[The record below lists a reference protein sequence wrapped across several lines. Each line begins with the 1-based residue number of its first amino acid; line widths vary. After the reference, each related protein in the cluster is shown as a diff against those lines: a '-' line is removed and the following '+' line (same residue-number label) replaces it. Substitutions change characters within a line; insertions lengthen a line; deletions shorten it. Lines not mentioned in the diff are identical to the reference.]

1 MPEPLEIRLLGPFEV
16 LAGGAV
22 ADVGGSKRQ
31 ALLAMLA
38 LNGGRVV
45 RVDALVEGLWG
56 DDLPAA
62 PRNAL
67 HHHVARLRAALGQ
80 GSIMGSGDGYALGD
94 ASVDAL
100 RFEEQLGETRAA
112 LREGDV
118 HAANDSVAS
127 ALELWRG
134 GALQAL
140 GDTAWFS
147 AEARRL
153 ESLRVDLLEE
163 QFEVALALGEHREVV
178 PALRTTLQEN
188 PFRERVW
195 AQLMLALYRSGR
207 QADALETFQEARRVL
222 AEALGLEPGP
232 ELRHLQDAILAHDP
246 AISVVPVAPR
256 GRGNLPASTTSFVD
270 REDALAEVL
279 ELMRRHRLVTL
290 TGPPGVGKSRLALE
304 AARSF
309 EREIRDGVSLVDLGR
324 AAGAEDVA
332 RLIAQAVDVRGSD
345 PFARVTARLRNS
357 EALVLLDACEHV
369 LEEAARLTS
378 ALLGECPGVRVLATS
393 RESLHL
399 TAEAR
404 FRVDPLPVTDGDSPA
419 VQLFADRAGAARPG
433 FGLTPETAALVAE
446 ITRRVEGLPLAIELA
461 AARVNVLGLT
471 ELLSAVERRL
481 ALRDELPTSDP
492 SRTAL
497 RALVEWSYDLLHG
510 DEKTL
515 LQQLA
520 VHRGGASLASLAA
533 VGARH
538 GLDEANVT
546 YLLGTLVDKSII
558 SASFSDEGAR
568 YDLLDTVREYV
579 WERLIESGDLAAT
592 RKAHAEYFAALA
604 GTARDEVRGPQ
615 WLRSVHRLEVEHD
628 NFWAAL
634 AYASET
640 PEPLLAMRLA
650 APLGWYFALAERVSE
665 GRRFLELAGDSAHD
679 MPLELQLELLGNLCY
694 LATEEGDLD
703 AAIDAGERG
712 LAFPGADS
720 LPQLA
725 LVQLTLALARAH
737 AGDEEQ
743 ATKLVEAAR
752 NGFER
757 AGDDWGVAASTLVRA
772 QSAARVGDVATVA
785 AMAAEVS
792 NRSDAIDYDAFRVPA
807 ALLEAWAAEQR
818 GVGETAAA
826 AYRRA
831 LELAERARFTD
842 HAAFAL
848 SGLGSLAL
856 AGGDLPAAEELQRQA
871 LATAE
876 TAGATWAMAHARIGL
891 ARVFAAGGDSDGAE
905 ALYREVSAWSEL
917 QRPHRARESLF
928 LLLAGDPATAAVG
941 ARGFADA
948 RSDAALR

>member
-16 LAGGAV
+16 LAGETV
-22 ADVGGSKRQ
+22 ANVGGSKRQ

-45 RVDALVEGLWG
+45 HLDALVEGLWG

-80 GSIMGSGDGYALGD
+80 EAIAGSADGYALGE

-100 RFEEQLGETRAA
+100 RFEELLSETRAA
-112 LREGDV
+112 LRERDV
-118 HAANDSVAS
+118 HAAEASVAS
-127 ALELWRG
+127 ALDLWRG
-134 GALQAL
+134 AALQGL

-178 PALRTTLQEN
+178 PALRTALQGH
-188 PFRERVW
+188 PFRERLW
-195 AQLMLALYRSGR
+195 TQLMLALYRSGR

-232 ELRHLQDAILAHDP
+232 ELRRLQEAILAHDP
-246 AISVVPVAPR
+246 AIAAVPIAPR

-270 REDALAEVL
+270 REDALARVL
-279 ELMRRHRLVTL
+279 ELLRRHRLVTL

-309 EREIRDGVSLVDLGR
+309 ERETRDAAWLVDLVR

-357 EALVLLDACEHV
+357 EALVVLDACEHV
-369 LEEAARLTS
+369 LEEVARLTS

-393 RESLHL
+393 REALHL
-399 TAEAR
+399 AGEAR
-404 FRVDPLPVTDGDSPA
+404 FRVDPLPLTERDSPA
-419 VQLFADRAGAARPG
+419 VQLFADRAAAARPG
-433 FGLTPETAALVAE
+433 FELTPETTALAAE
-446 ITRRVEGLPLAIELA
+446 IARRVEGLPLAIELA
-461 AARVNVLGLT
+461 AARANVLGLT
-471 ELLSAVERRL
+471 ELLSVVERRL
-481 ALRDELPTSDP
+481 ALLDELPASDP

-497 RALVEWSYDLLHG
+497 RALVEWSYDLLHR

-546 YLLGTLVDKSII
+546 YLLGALADKSVI
-558 SASFSDEGAR
+558 SVSFSDEGTR

-579 WERLIESGDLAAT
+579 WERLSDSGELAAT

-604 GTARDEVRGPQ
+604 ETARDEGRGPQ
-615 WLRSVHRLEVEHD
+615 WLRSVHRLEIEQD

-634 AYASET
+634 AYTSEM

-650 APLGWYFALAERVSE
+650 APLGWHFALAERVSE
-665 GRRFLELAGDSAHD
+665 GRRFLELAHDAAHD
-679 MPLELQLELLGNLCY
+679 PPLELQLELLGYLCY
-694 LATEEGDLD
+694 LAIEEGDLD
-703 AAIDAGERG
+703 AAIDAGERA
-712 LAFPGADS
+712 LALPAVDPP
-720 LPQLA
+720 PQLA
-725 LVQLTLALARAH
+725 LVQLTLALALAH

-743 ATKLVEAAR
+743 SAKLVEAAR
-752 NGFER
+752 NRFESD
-757 AGDDWGVAASTLVRA
+757 GDDWGVAASTLVRA
-772 QSAARVGDVATVA
+772 QGAARAGDIATA
-785 AMAAEVS
+785 AEMAAEAGS
-792 NRSDAIDYDAFRVPA
+792 RSDAIDYDAFRVPA
-807 ALLEAWAAEQR
+807 ALLKAWAAEQR
-818 GVGETAAA
+818 GDGEAAAA

-831 LELAERARFTD
+831 LELAQRAGFAD

-856 AGGDLPAAEELQRQA
+856 VSGDLPAAEELQRQA

-876 TAGATWAMAHARIGL
+876 SAGATWAVAHARIGL
-891 ARVFAAGGDSDGAE
+891 ARVLAAGGDGEAAE
-905 ALYREVSAWSEL
+905 TLYREVRAWSEL
-917 QRPHRARESLF
+917 HRPRRARESLF
-928 LLLAGDPATAAVG
+928 LLLAGDPATAANG
-941 ARGFADA
+941 AVATQN
-948 RSDAALR
+948 

>member
-1 MPEPLEIRLLGPFEV
+1 MPEPLEIRVLGPFEV
-16 LAGGAV
+16 LAGGTA

-38 LNGGRVV
+38 LNGGRVFH
-45 RVDALVEGLWG
+45 VDALVEGLWG
-56 DDLPAA
+56 EDLPAA

-80 GSIMGSGDGYALGD
+80 ESIAGLADAYALGD

-100 RFEEQLGETRAA
+100 RFEELLGETRAA

-118 HAANDSVAS
+118 HAAADAVDS

-134 GALQAL
+134 AALQGL
-140 GDTAWFS
+140 TGTAWFS

-163 QFEVALALGEHREVV
+163 QFEVSLTLGEHREII
-178 PALRTTLQEN
+178 PLLRTTLREN
-188 PFRERVW
+188 PFRERLW
-195 AQLMLALYRSGR
+195 TQLMLALYRSGR

-232 ELRHLQDAILAHDP
+232 ELRRLQDAILAHDP
-246 AISVVPVAPR
+246 AIAAVPVAPR
-256 GRGNLPASTTSFVD
+256 GRGNLPASPTSFVD

-279 ELMRRHRLVTL
+279 ELLRRHRLVTL

-304 AARSF
+304 AARG
-309 EREIRDGVSLVDLGR
+309 REIGGAAWLVDLGR

-332 RLIAQAVDVRGSD
+332 RLIAQAVDVRGSN

-357 EALVLLDACEHV
+357 EALVVLDACEHV
-369 LEEAARLTS
+369 LAEAARLAT

-393 RESLHL
+393 REALHL
-399 TAEAR
+399 TGEAR
-404 FRVDPLPVTDGDSPA
+404 FRVEPLPLMEADSPA
-419 VQLFADRAGAARPG
+419 VQLFAERAGAARPG
-433 FGLTPETAALVAE
+433 FELTPETAALAAE
-446 ITRRVEGLPLAIELA
+446 ITRRLEGLPLAIELA

-471 ELLSAVERRL
+471 EVLFAVERRL
-481 ALRDELPTSDP
+481 ALLDELPGSDP

-520 VHRGGASLASLAA
+520 VHRGGASLASLSA

-546 YLLGTLVDKSII
+546 YLLGALADKSII
-558 SASFSDEGAR
+558 SVSFSDEGAR

-579 WERLIESGDLAAT
+579 WERLGESGELAAI
-592 RKAHAEYFAALA
+592 RRAHAEYFAAMA
-604 GTARDEVRGPQ
+604 EAARDEVRGPG
-615 WLRSVHRLEVEHD
+615 WLRAVHRLEVEQD

-634 AYASET
+634 ASASEID
-640 PEPLLAMRLA
+640 EPLLAIQLA
-650 APLGWYFALAERVSE
+650 APLGWYFALVERVSE
-665 GRRFLELAGDSAHD
+665 GRRFLELAHDTAHD
-679 MPLELQLELLGNLCY
+679 TPLELQLELLGNLCY
-694 LATEEGDLD
+694 LALEEGDLD
-703 AAIDAGERG
+703 AAIDASRRG
-712 LAFPGADS
+712 LALAAVDP
-720 LPQLA
+720 PQQFA
-725 LVQLTLALARAH
+725 LVQLTLALALAH

-743 ATKLVEAAR
+743 ATELVEAAR
-752 NGFER
+752 NRFES

-772 QSAARVGDVATVA
+772 QGAARAGDAATVA
-785 AMAAEVS
+785 AMAAEVTS
-792 NRSDAIDYDAFRVPA
+792 RSDAIDYDAFRVPA
-807 ALLEAWAAEQR
+807 ALLEAWAAQQR
-818 GVGETAAA
+818 GDGEAAAA

-831 LELAERARFTD
+831 LELAERARFAD

-848 SGLGSLAL
+848 SGLGSLAF
-856 AGGDLPAAEELQRQA
+856 ADGDLPAAEELQRQA
-871 LATAE
+871 LVTAE
-876 TAGATWAMAHARIGL
+876 TAGATWTAAHARIGL
-891 ARVFAAGGDSDGAE
+891 ARVLAAGGDGDAAE
-905 ALYREVSAWSEL
+905 TLYRDVRAWSEL
-917 QRPHRARESLF
+917 HRPHRARESLF
-928 LLLAGDPATAAVG
+928 LLLAGDPATAALGSVG
-941 ARGFADA
+941 DSPTPAGVQH
-948 RSDAALR
+948 

>member
-16 LAGGAV
+16 LAGGTV

-45 RVDALVEGLWG
+45 HVDALVEGLWG
-56 DDLPAA
+56 EDLPAA

-80 GSIMGSGDGYALGD
+80 QSIAGLADGYALGD

-100 RFEEQLGETRAA
+100 RFEELLAETRAA

-118 HAANDSVAS
+118 HAAADAVAS

-134 GALQAL
+134 AALQGLA
-140 GDTAWFS
+140 DTAWFS

-163 QFEVALALGEHREVV
+163 QFEVALALGEQREIV

-188 PFRERVW
+188 PFRERLW

-232 ELRHLQDAILAHDP
+232 ELRRLQDAILAHDP
-246 AISVVPVAPR
+246 AIAAVPVAPR
-256 GRGNLPASTTSFVD
+256 GRGNLPASPTSFVD

-279 ELMRRHRLVTL
+279 ELLRRHRLVTL

-309 EREIRDGVSLVDLGR
+309 GREIRGAAWLVDLGR

-332 RLIAQAVDVRGSD
+332 RLIAQAVDVRGAN

-357 EALVLLDACEHV
+357 EALVVLDACEHV
-369 LEEAARLTS
+369 RPEAARLAS

-393 RESLHL
+393 REALHL
-399 TAEAR
+399 TGEAR
-404 FRVDPLPVTDGDSPA
+404 FRVEPLPLMEVDSPA
-419 VQLFADRAGAARPG
+419 VQLFAERAGAARPG
-433 FGLTPETAALVAE
+433 FELTPETAALAAE
-446 ITRRVEGLPLAIELA
+446 ITRRLEGLPLAIELA

-481 ALRDELPTSDP
+481 ALLDELPASDP

-546 YLLGTLVDKSII
+546 YLLGALVDKSII
-558 SASFSDEGAR
+558 SVSFSDEGAR

-579 WERLIESGDLAAT
+579 WERLVETGELAAT
-592 RKAHAEYFAALA
+592 RKAHADYFAELA
-604 GTARDEVRGPQ
+604 GAARNEVRGSG
-615 WLRSVHRLEVEHD
+615 WLRSVRRLEVEHD

-634 AYASET
+634 AYASEM
-640 PEPLLAMRLA
+640 PDPLLAMRLA

-665 GRRFLELAGDSAHD
+665 GRRFLELAHDTAHD
-679 MPLELQLELLGNLCY
+679 TPLELQLELLGNLCY
-694 LATEEGDLD
+694 LALEEGDLD
-703 AAIDAGERG
+703 AAISAGERG
-712 LAFPGADS
+712 LTLAAVDQ

-725 LVQLTLALARAH
+725 LVQLTLALALAH

-743 ATKLVEAAR
+743 ATELVEAAR
-752 NGFER
+752 NRFES

-772 QSAARVGDVATVA
+772 QGAARAGDIATAA
-785 AMAAEVS
+785 AMAAEVTS
-792 NRSDAIDYDAFRVPA
+792 RSDAIDYDAFRVPA
-807 ALLEAWAAEQR
+807 ALLEAWAAQQR
-818 GVGETAAA
+818 GDGEAAAA

-831 LELAERARFTD
+831 LELAEQAGFAD

-876 TAGATWAMAHARIGL
+876 TADATWAAAHARIGL
-891 ARVFAAGGDSDGAE
+891 ARVLAAGGDGDAAE
-905 ALYREVSAWSEL
+905 TLYRDVRAWSEL
-917 QRPHRARESLF
+917 HRPQRARESLF
-928 LLLAGDPATAAVG
+928 LLLAGDPATAALDALADSPTP
-941 ARGFADA
+941 ARMQH
-948 RSDAALR
+948 